1 MNKHVKVFSGTQ
13 IFVGRLSQLLDE
25 INVPYL
31 IKDNKESGRLAGFG
45 TLGNSVDVF
54 IYESDLEK
62 SQSTIDSFKEEIAED
77 K

>member
-1 MNKHVKVFSGTQ
+1 MNKHIKVFSGTQ
-13 IFVGRLSQLLDE
+13 IFVSRLSQLLDE
-25 INVPYL
+25 IKIPYL
-31 IKDNKESGRLAGFG
+31 IKDNQEAGRLAGFA

-62 SQSTIDSFKEEIAED
+62 AQSTFNDFKHEIEAD

>member
-45 TLGNSVDVF
+45 TLGNSIDVF
-54 IYESDLEK
+54 IYESDVEK

>member
-54 IYESDLEK
+54 IYESDVEK

>member
-1 MNKHVKVFSGTQ
+1 MNKHIKVFSGSQ
-13 IFVGRLSQLLDE
+13 IFVNRLSQLLNQID
-25 INVPYL
+25 VPFL
-31 IKDNKESGRLAGFG
+31 VKDNKEAGRLAGFG

-62 SQSTIDSFKEEIAED
+62 AQPTINNFKQEIADE